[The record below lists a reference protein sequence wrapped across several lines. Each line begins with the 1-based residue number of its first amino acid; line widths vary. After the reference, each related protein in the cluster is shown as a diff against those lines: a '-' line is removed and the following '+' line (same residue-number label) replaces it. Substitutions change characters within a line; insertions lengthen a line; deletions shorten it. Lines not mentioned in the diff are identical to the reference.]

1 MMAGIVH
8 EVEKVELLQQ
18 VKEEAANAAKQ
29 LVAEARLHKGQ
40 IVVVGCSTSEVVGH
54 KVGSWSTPEVGQ
66 AIFDGLNSVF
76 APLGIYIAAQCCE
89 HLNRAL
95 IVDYDA
101 VPGAEIVNVVP
112 QPKAGSSFAT
122 AAYNAFS
129 HPVAL
134 EEIKADAGLD
144 IGGTLIGM
152 HLKRVAVPVRLA
164 QKHIGDAILLAAR
177 VRPKFIGG
185 ERAIYNDELKN
196 GYPAF

>member
-8 EVEKVELLQQ
+8 EVEKVELLEQ

-95 IVDYDA
+95 IVDYEA

-164 QKHIGDAILLAAR
+164 QKHIGDAVLLAAR